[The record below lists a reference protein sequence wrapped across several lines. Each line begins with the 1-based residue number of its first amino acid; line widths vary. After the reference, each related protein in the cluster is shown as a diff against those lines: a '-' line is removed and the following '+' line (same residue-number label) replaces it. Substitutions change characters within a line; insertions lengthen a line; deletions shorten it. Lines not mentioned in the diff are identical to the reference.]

1 AGMNVEP
8 ARSVLPLARAAAQ
21 RALDIDPSLPEAHAE
36 LAAVAIFLDYDWTRA
51 GHHFGMAMARD
62 PVPSTVTH
70 WYGFFYLMPL
80 GRITEAIHELER
92 SLKEDPL
99 NPVCGIQLGVLNW
112 SAGRYGEASRQF
124 RHAQELD
131 ANLWLA
137 GLVPALC
144 YANEDRNE
152 EALAMAERAYAVAP
166 TNPLCS
172 GVLAGLV
179 SRGVDSERGEQ
190 LKRGV
195 SEGTAYGVPLGR
207 AMYHH

>member
-1 AGMNVEP
+1 
-8 ARSVLPLARAAAQ
+8 
-21 RALDIDPSLPEAHAE
+21 
-36 LAAVAIFLDYDWTRA
+36 
-51 GHHFGMAMARD
+51 
-62 PVPSTVTH
+62 
-70 WYGFFYLMPL
+70 YLTPL
-80 GRITEAIHELER
+80 GRITEAIHELDR

-137 GLVPALC
+137 WLVPALC

-179 SRGVDSERGEQ
+179 SRGGDSERGEQ

-195 SEGTAYGVPLGR
+195 REGTAYGVPLGR
-207 AMYHH
+207 AMYHHIRRGYEAGDPCVVRALEEHHPSALPHICLHARKHLIENGSWPTVSMMLRLPQTVAAELP